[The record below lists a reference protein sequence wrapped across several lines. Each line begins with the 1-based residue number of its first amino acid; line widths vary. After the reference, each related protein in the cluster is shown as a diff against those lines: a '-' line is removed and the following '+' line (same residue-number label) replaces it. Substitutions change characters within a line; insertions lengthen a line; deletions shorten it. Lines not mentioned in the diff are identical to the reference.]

1 METIKQYFQ
10 VDRKEIN
17 YLRVIIESYD
27 GMAVLRTVDPH
38 RAIIE
43 LQISPG
49 CISFISDLLDD
60 LRAREGLSIK
70 NHVLETQGG

>member
-49 CISFISDLLDD
+49 CTSFISDLLDD